1 MARETNRTNARRRR
15 TEQAKPAATARRTYH
30 QLRHPFGPQALWSD
44 DRVEAVH
51 QTSLR
56 VLEELGIKVLL
67 PEARQIFA
75 KAGARVCEDTEFVWI
90 GKDMVEEALRTAPKS
105 IRMRAKNPNR
115 EQTYELGSMLFECGA
130 GCPNSFDEVRGRISG
145 SRETWRDSLKLQQHF
160 DCMHL
165 IGPSVEPQDVPINVR
180 HLAFTEDQLLLTDK
194 PTFIFSRSQGQVE
207 DAFEMIRLANGL
219 DEASWNDGVWAT
231 TIINTN
237 SPRQIDR
244 PMGQGIIDFARA
256 NQMSIITPFCLNGA
270 MAPVTVA
277 GALTLQHAESLAG
290 ITLAQM
296 TNPGAPVSY
305 GNFSSNVD
313 LKSGAPAFGTPEHLA
328 GNIASG
334 QLARRIGL
342 PWRSASG
349 SASNT
354 GDGQGVGENAM
365 ALWACAVAQATITVH
380 SAGWLE
386 GGLSFGF
393 EKFIQDMENVQILA
407 DMAVNPAPVDDDAIG
422 FDAIAQVEPG
432 GHFFATDQTM
442 KSFETAHYK
451 PLIQNVT
458 NYENWRDAG
467 SPTSHERAVQKWQ
480 DIVNNAPQ
488 LPHVGDV
495 AAKLTPFIE
504 RRTAEGG
511 SFPMD

>member
-1 MARETNRTNARRRR
+1 
-15 TEQAKPAATARRTYH
+15 
-30 QLRHPFGPQALWSD
+30 
-44 DRVEAVH
+44 
-51 QTSLR
+51 
-56 VLEELGIKVLL
+56 
-67 PEARQIFA
+67 
-75 KAGARVCEDTEFVWI
+75 
-90 GKDMVEEALRTAPKS
+90 
-105 IRMRAKNPNR
+105 
-115 EQTYELGSMLFECGA
+115 
-130 GCPNSFDEVRGRISG
+130 
-145 SRETWRDSLKLQQHF
+145 
-160 DCMHL
+160 
-165 IGPSVEPQDVPINVR
+165 
-180 HLAFTEDQLLLTDK
+180 
-194 PTFIFSRSQGQVE
+194 
-207 DAFEMIRLANGL
+207 
-219 DEASWNDGVWAT
+219 
-231 TIINTN
+231 
-237 SPRQIDR
+237 
-244 PMGQGIIDFARA
+244 
-256 NQMSIITPFCLNGA
+256 
-270 MAPVTVA
+270 
-277 GALTLQHAESLAG
+277 
-290 ITLAQM
+290 
-296 TNPGAPVSY
+296 
-305 GNFSSNVD
+305 
-313 LKSGAPAFGTPEHLA
+313 
-328 GNIASG
+328 
-334 QLARRIGL
+334 
-342 PWRSASG
+342 
-349 SASNT
+349 
-354 GDGQGVGENAM
+354 M